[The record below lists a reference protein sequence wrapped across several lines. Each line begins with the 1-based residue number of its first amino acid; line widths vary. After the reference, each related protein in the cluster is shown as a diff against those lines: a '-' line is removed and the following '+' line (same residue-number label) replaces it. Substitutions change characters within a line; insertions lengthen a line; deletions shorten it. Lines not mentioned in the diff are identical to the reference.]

1 LVTVSKVKIMGQYGE
16 HHIRSST
23 AFIITIF
30 IAGLVLGGIASV
42 YVNYQQMSA
51 LQKKLSSLADQVSRL
66 SGNQTVYNEN
76 VTIYQNSTALVDLY
90 QNVKDSVVLVSVTSS
105 SEAGEGSGF
114 IYNYSGTIVVI
125 TNYHV
130 VHAAASVS
138 VTFSDGDGYPAS
150 VLGTDPYADL
160 AALTVGAPQDKFK
173 PLEVVSSSTLK
184 VGDLVIAIGNPY
196 GLVGSMTTGIVSALG
211 RTIDEEQLIGNFRI
225 ANIIQTSVLINPGNS
240 GGPLLN
246 ALGKVVGITTAVVKN
261 AQGLAFAIPSN
272 TIQKEIGALIANGS
286 YSDHSYLGVAGTDMT
301 YEQAQQY
308 NVNVTYGWRV
318 ADVNTSGP
326 AYKAGIQAGDVIVGI
341 NGTRIRNGD
350 EMLSYMEENTV
361 PNETVELTVVRGS
374 QTQTIPVVLGTRPP
388 PPV

>member
-1 LVTVSKVKIMGQYGE
+1 MGQYGE

-23 AFIITIF
+23 AFIIMIF

-51 LQKKLSSLADQVSRL
+51 LQKKLSNLADQVSRL

-114 IYNYSGTIVVI
+114 IYNYSGTVVVI

-160 AALTVGAPQDKFK
+160 AVLNVSAPQNKFK

-196 GLVGSMTTGIVSALG
+196 GLVGSMTTGIV
-211 RTIDEEQLIGNFRI
+211 
-225 ANIIQTSVLINPGNS
+225 
-240 GGPLLN
+240 
-246 ALGKVVGITTAVVKN
+246 
-261 AQGLAFAIPSN
+261 
-272 TIQKEIGALIANGS
+272 
-286 YSDHSYLGVAGTDMT
+286 
-301 YEQAQQY
+301 
-308 NVNVTYGWRV
+308 
-318 ADVNTSGP
+318 
-326 AYKAGIQAGDVIVGI
+326 
-341 NGTRIRNGD
+341 
-350 EMLSYMEENTV
+350 
-361 PNETVELTVVRGS
+361 
-374 QTQTIPVVLGTRPP
+374 
-388 PPV
+388 

>member
-1 LVTVSKVKIMGQYGE
+1 MVTVSKVKIMGQYGE

-23 AFIITIF
+23 AFIIMIF

-51 LQKKLSSLADQVSRL
+51 LQKKLSNLADQVSRL

-105 SEAGEGSGF
+105 SEAGEGSCF
-114 IYNYSGTIVVI
+114 IYNYSGTVVVI

-160 AALTVGAPQDKFK
+160 AALNVSAPQNKFK

-246 ALGKVVGITTAVVKN
+246 ALGKVVGITTAVVKD

-272 TIQKEIGALIANGS
+272 AILKEVGALIANRS

-301 YEQAQQY
+301 YELAQRY
-308 NVNVTYGWRV
+308 SLNVTYGWRV
-318 ADVNTSGP
+318 VEVNATGP
-326 AYKAGIQAGDVIVGI
+326 AHDARIQPGDVIVGI